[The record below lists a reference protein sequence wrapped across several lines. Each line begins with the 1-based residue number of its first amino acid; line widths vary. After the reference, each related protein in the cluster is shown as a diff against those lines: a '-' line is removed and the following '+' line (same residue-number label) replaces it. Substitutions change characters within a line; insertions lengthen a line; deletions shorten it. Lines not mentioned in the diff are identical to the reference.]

1 MRLSIGLGCMADYF
15 KISAIKSNENDSDW
29 LEARRLEGVK
39 NKMKLGRKLSFD
51 DKVLLKIRALDL
63 YEKAMQ
69 IEEERDEFRKALS
82 NCQTKQEA
90 QELKTTKSEEL
101 QTEAKDN
108 GNLEFTNMRLMA
120 VLNEFSGFT
129 KGGTE

>member
-1 MRLSIGLGCMADYF
+1 MRLCIGTGCMADYF
-15 KISAIKSNENDSDW
+15 KISATKSHENDSDW
-29 LEARRLEGVK
+29 LEARKLDGIK

-51 DKVLLKIRALDL
+51 DKVLLKIRAQDL
-63 YEKAMQ
+63 YEIAIQ

-90 QELKTTKSEEL
+90 QMLKTSKSEEL
-101 QTEAKDN
+101 QTEAKSN

-120 VLNEFSGFT
+120 VLNEFSGFV
-129 KGGTE
+129 KGGGQ

>member
-1 MRLSIGLGCMADYF
+1 MRLCIGTGC
-15 KISAIKSNENDSDW
+15 ISHENDEDW
-29 LEARRLEGVK
+29 LEARKLEGVK

-51 DKVLLKIRALDL
+51 EKVLLKIRNQDL
-63 YEKAMQ
+63 YEKAMK

-90 QELKTTKSEEL
+90 KALKTLKSEEL
-101 QTEAKDN
+101 QIEAKSN

-120 VLNEFSGFT
+120 VLNEFSVFV
-129 KGGTE
+129 KGGAE

>member
-1 MRLSIGLGCMADYF
+1 MRLSIGTGCMADYIKF
-15 KISAIKSNENDSDW
+15 SVMKSNENDSDW

-51 DKVLLKIRALDL
+51 DKVLLKIRNQDL
-63 YEKAMQ
+63 YEKAIK

-90 QELKTTKSEEL
+90 QALKTSKSKEL
-101 QTEAKDN
+101 QTEAKSGGDF
-108 GNLEFTNMRLMA
+108 EFTNMRIMA
-120 VLNEFSGFT
+120 VLNEFSSFT
-129 KGGTE
+129 KGGGE